1 MGKLQGLKISL
12 CQMPVV
18 AGRPDI
24 NADYIIQEIGSAS
37 KRGIDIIVFPE
48 LCTSGYLIADK
59 FEDAYFIEDVQH
71 FNRKIIEAV
80 PNNLVAIFGS
90 IIVSPGKGEDGR
102 QKMHNAAIIAQGG
115 KPFNSVQGKQLG
127 YVVKTLQP
135 HYRYFDD
142 DKHLFSA
149 RKMAEELAELYIK
162 TQGKEGTRPV
172 RSLAR
177 AK

>member
-1 MGKLQGLKISL
+1 MGNLQGLKISL

-18 AGRPDI
+18 PGRPEI
-24 NADYIIQEIGSAS
+24 NAGYIIKEIGSAS

-48 LCTSGYLIADK
+48 LCISGYLIADK

-71 FNRKIIEAV
+71 FNRKIVKAV

-102 QKMHNAAIIAQGG
+102 QKMHNAAIIAQ
-115 KPFNSVQGKQLG
+115 SGKQLG
-127 YVVKTLQP
+127 YVIKTLQP

-149 RKMAEELAELYIK
+149 RKVA
-162 TQGKEGTRPV
+162 
-172 RSLAR
+172 
-177 AK
+177 